1 MLTSDDYVLKYNFQK
16 AKETNALYKD
26 LKKTLTSSLN
36 INKSRREKIIEEDK
50 MKETFDS
57 FFEDS
62 KIISSSKFDLSKYV
76 FNIDR

>member
-1 MLTSDDYVLKYNFQK
+1 MKG
-16 AKETNALYKD
+16 
-26 LKKTLTSSLN
+26 
-36 INKSRREKIIEEDK
+36 KIIEEDE

-62 KIISSSKFDLSKYV
+62 KIISSSKFDIPKSLSKYV